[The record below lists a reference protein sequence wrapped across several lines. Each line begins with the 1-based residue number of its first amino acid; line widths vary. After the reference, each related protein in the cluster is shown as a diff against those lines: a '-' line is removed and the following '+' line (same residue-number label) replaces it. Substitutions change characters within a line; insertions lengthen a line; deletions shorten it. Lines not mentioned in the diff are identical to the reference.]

1 MNDIITLDLLR
12 SSIRLATPIMLAA
25 LAAVLS
31 NRAGVFNLAL
41 EGKMLLGAFLGILS
55 SFWFSRLVTAT
66 LGTDPTQAQMVNARI
81 MGTYLGVV
89 VAALSGAL
97 LGAVFTFLYLRYNV
111 DLIILAIALN
121 LFISEMTIFFLRT
134 FFGNVASWSDPSIM
148 QLPEIQLPLIRSI
161 PVLGPLLSGHN
172 AIVYFSWLATALL
185 YVILFHTPFG
195 RHVRAVGENQA
206 AAESLGINVGRV
218 KLFALM
224 LGGALA
230 ALGGAFLSVGHLTLF
245 SRDMSNGRGF
255 IGLTAALFG
264 FSHPVGALVTS
275 LFFGFADALG
285 VRLQTTTDIPPSLI
299 QFMPHVLTILALVLV
314 ALRSR
319 GQEALARRR
328 FRLRARQQ
336 LAGSGD

>member
-1 MNDIITLDLLR
+1 M
-12 SSIRLATPIMLAA
+12 
-25 LAAVLS
+25 LS

-41 EGKMLLGAFLGILS
+41 EGQMLLGAFLGILS
-55 SFWFSRLVTAT
+55 AFW
-66 LGTDPTQAQMVNARI
+66 LGN
-81 MGTYLGVV
+81 TYLGVL
-89 VAALSGAL
+89 VAVASGAL
-97 LGAVFTFLYLRYNV
+97 LGALFTFLYLRYKV

-134 FFGNVASWSDPSIM
+134 FFSNTATWSDPSVR
-148 QLPEIQLPLIRSI
+148 QLPEIQLPFIHNL

-172 AIVYFSWLATALL
+172 AIVYFSWFATAAI

-224 LGGALA
+224 LGAALA

-264 FSHPVGALVTS
+264 FSHPLGALLAS

-314 ALRSR
+314 ALRTR

-328 FRLRARQQ
+328 FRLEAKAQ
-336 LAGSGD
+336 LAAGAGD

>member
-1 MNDIITLDLLR
+1 
-12 SSIRLATPIMLAA
+12 
-25 LAAVLS
+25 
-31 NRAGVFNLAL
+31 
-41 EGKMLLGAFLGILS
+41 
-55 SFWFSRLVTAT
+55 
-66 LGTDPTQAQMVNARI
+66 
-81 MGTYLGVV
+81 
-89 VAALSGAL
+89 
-97 LGAVFTFLYLRYNV
+97 
-111 DLIILAIALN
+111 
-121 LFISEMTIFFLRT
+121 
-134 FFGNVASWSDPSIM
+134 
-148 QLPEIQLPLIRSI
+148 
-161 PVLGPLLSGHN
+161 LSGHN
-172 AIVYFSWLATALL
+172 AIVYFSWVATALL

-224 LGGALA
+224 LGGGLA
-230 ALGGAFLSVGHLTLF
+230 ALGGAFLSIGHLTLF

-264 FSHPVGALVTS
+264 FSHPVGALLTS

>member
-1 MNDIITLDLLR
+1 MELFGDIITLDLLR
-12 SSIRLATPIMLAA
+12 SSIRLATPILLAA
-25 LAAVLS
+25 LGAVLS

-41 EGKMLLGAFLGILS
+41 EGQMLLGAFLGILS
-55 SFWFSRLVTAT
+55 AFW
-66 LGTDPTQAQMVNARI
+66 LGN
-81 MGTYLGVV
+81 TYLGVL
-89 VAALSGAL
+89 VAVASGAL
-97 LGAVFTFLYLRYNV
+97 LGALFTFLYLRYKV

-134 FFGNVASWSDPSIM
+134 FFSNTATWSDPSVR
-148 QLPEIQLPLIRSI
+148 QLPEIQLPFIHNL

-172 AIVYFSWLATALL
+172 AIVYFSWFATAAI

-224 LGGALA
+224 LGAALA

-264 FSHPVGALVTS
+264 FSHPLGALLAS

-314 ALRSR
+314 ALRTR

-328 FRLRARQQ
+328 FRLEAKAQ
-336 LAGSGD
+336 LAAGAGD

>member
-1 MNDIITLDLLR
+1 MNLFGDIITLDLLR
-12 SSIRLATPIMLAA
+12 SGIRLATPILLAA
-25 LAAVLS
+25 LAATLS

-55 SFWFSRLVTAT
+55 AYW
-66 LGTDPTQAQMVNARI
+66 LGN
-81 MGTYLGVV
+81 TYLGVIV
-89 VAALSGAL
+89 GALSGAL
-97 LGAVFTFLYLRYNV
+97 LGALFTFLYLRYKV

-134 FFGNVASWSDPSIM
+134 FFGNVASWADPSIQ
-148 QLPEIQLPLIRSI
+148 QLPDIRLPLIDTI
-161 PVLGPLLSGHN
+161 PVLGRLLSGHN
-172 AIVYFSWLATALL
+172 AIVYFSWIATAAL

-206 AAESLGINVGRV
+206 AAESLGINVARV

-224 LGGALA
+224 LGGGLA

-255 IGLTAALFG
+255 IGLTASLFG
-264 FSHPVGALVTS
+264 FSHPLGALITS

-328 FRLRARQQ
+328 FRLQARQQ
-336 LAGSGD
+336 LAAGSGD